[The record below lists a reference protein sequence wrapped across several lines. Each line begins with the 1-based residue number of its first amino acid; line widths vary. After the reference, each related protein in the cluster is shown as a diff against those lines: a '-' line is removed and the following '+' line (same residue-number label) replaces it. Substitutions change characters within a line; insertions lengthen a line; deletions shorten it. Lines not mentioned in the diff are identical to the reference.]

1 MPVLYVAWVR
11 IPPRLP
17 IYQQRTTMSTLEK
30 IKADRIAA
38 MKAGQAVRKDT
49 LALVLAGIKQ
59 VEVDTRKE
67 LTEADVI
74 GLLTKMAKQRQE
86 SINQYVAAGRNDLA
100 DAEIAEKVIIEE
112 YLPQQLSEEEVRLK
126 VAEAIS
132 ATGATTM
139 KDMGKVVALLKPD
152 LVGKAD
158 MGFVSKLVKDSLQ

>member
-1 MPVLYVAWVR
+1 
-11 IPPRLP
+11 
-17 IYQQRTTMSTLEK
+17 MSTLEK

-38 MKAGQAVRKDT
+38 MKAGHGVRKDT

-100 DAEIAEKVIIEE
+100 DVEIAEKVIIEE

>member
-1 MPVLYVAWVR
+1 
-11 IPPRLP
+11 
-17 IYQQRTTMSTLEK
+17 MSTLEK

-38 MKAGQAVRKDT
+38 MKAGQSVRKDT

-59 VEVDTRKE
+59 VEVDTRKD
-67 LTEADVI
+67 LTETDVI

-86 SINQYVAAGRNDLA
+86 SITQYVAAGRNDLA
-100 DAEIAEKVIIEE
+100 DVEIAEKVIIEE

>member
-1 MPVLYVAWVR
+1 
-11 IPPRLP
+11 
-17 IYQQRTTMSTLEK
+17 MSTLEK

-38 MKAGQAVRKDT
+38 MKAGQSVRKDT

-59 VEVDTRKE
+59 VEVDTRKD
-67 LTEADVI
+67 LTETDVI

-86 SINQYVAAGRNDLA
+86 SITQYVAAGRNDLA
-100 DAEIAEKVIIEE
+100 DVEIAEKVIIEE
-112 YLPQQLSEEEVRLK
+112 YLPQQLSEEEIRLK

>member
-1 MPVLYVAWVR
+1 
-11 IPPRLP
+11 
-17 IYQQRTTMSTLEK
+17 MSTLEK

-38 MKAGQAVRKDT
+38 MKAGQSVRKDT

-67 LTEADVI
+67 LTETDVI

-86 SINQYVAAGRNDLA
+86 SITQYVAAGRNDLA
-100 DAEIAEKVIIEE
+100 DVEIAEKVIIEE

-132 ATGATTM
+132 ATGASTM

>member
-1 MPVLYVAWVR
+1 
-11 IPPRLP
+11 
-17 IYQQRTTMSTLEK
+17 MSTLEK

-38 MKAGQAVRKDT
+38 MKAGQSVRKDT

-86 SINQYVAAGRNDLA
+86 SINQYVAAGRTDLA
-100 DAEIAEKVIIEE
+100 DVEIAEKVIIEE

>member
-1 MPVLYVAWVR
+1 
-11 IPPRLP
+11 
-17 IYQQRTTMSTLEK
+17 MSTLEK

-38 MKAGQAVRKDT
+38 MKAGQGVRKDT

-100 DAEIAEKVIIEE
+100 DVEIAEKVIIEE

>member
-1 MPVLYVAWVR
+1 
-11 IPPRLP
+11 
-17 IYQQRTTMSTLEK
+17 MSTLEK

-38 MKAGQAVRKDT
+38 MKAGQSVRKDT

-100 DAEIAEKVIIEE
+100 DVEIAEKVIIEE

>member
-1 MPVLYVAWVR
+1 MSTE
-11 IPPRLP
+11 IKE
-17 IYQQRTTMSTLEK
+17 MSTLEK

-38 MKAGQAVRKDT
+38 MKAGQSVRKDT

-67 LTEADVI
+67 LTETDVI

-86 SINQYVAAGRNDLA
+86 SITQYVAAGRNDLA
-100 DAEIAEKVIIEE
+100 DVEIAEKVIIEE

>member
-1 MPVLYVAWVR
+1 
-11 IPPRLP
+11 
-17 IYQQRTTMSTLEK
+17 MSTLEK
-30 IKADRIAA
+30 IKTDRIAA
-38 MKAGQAVRKDT
+38 MKAGQSVRKDT
-49 LALVLAGIKQ
+49 LTLVLAGIKQ

-67 LTEADVI
+67 LTETDVI

-86 SINQYVAAGRNDLA
+86 SITQYVAAGRNDLA
-100 DAEIAEKVIIEE
+100 DVEIAEKVIIEE
-112 YLPQQLSEEEVRLK
+112 YLPQQLSEEEVCLK

>member
-1 MPVLYVAWVR
+1 MN
-11 IPPRLP
+11 
-17 IYQQRTTMSTLEK
+17 TLEK

-67 LTEADVI
+67 LTETDVI

-86 SINQYVAAGRNDLA
+86 SITQFVAAGRTDLA
-100 DAEIAEKVIIEE
+100 DVEIAEKVIIEG
-112 YLPQQLSEEEVRLK
+112 YLPQQLSEEEVRLM

>member
-1 MPVLYVAWVR
+1 
-11 IPPRLP
+11 
-17 IYQQRTTMSTLEK
+17 MSTLEK
-30 IKADRIAA
+30 IKAHRIAA
-38 MKAGQAVRKDT
+38 MKAGQTVRKDT

-67 LTEADVI
+67 LTETDVI

-86 SINQYVAAGRNDLA
+86 SITQYVAAGRNDLA
-100 DAEIAEKVIIEE
+100 DVEIAEKVIIEE

-132 ATGATTM
+132 ATGATSM

>member
-1 MPVLYVAWVR
+1 
-11 IPPRLP
+11 
-17 IYQQRTTMSTLEK
+17 MSTLEK

-38 MKAGQAVRKDT
+38 MKAGQSVRKDT

-74 GLLTKMAKQRQE
+74 GILTKMAKQRQE
-86 SINQYVAAGRNDLA
+86 SITQYVSAGRTDLA
-100 DAEIAEKVIIEE
+100 DFEIAEKTIIEE

>member
-1 MPVLYVAWVR
+1 MN
-11 IPPRLP
+11 
-17 IYQQRTTMSTLEK
+17 TLEK
-30 IKADRIAA
+30 IKADRITA
-38 MKAGQAVRKDT
+38 MKAGQTVRKDT

-74 GLLTKMAKQRQE
+74 RLLTKMAKQRQE
-86 SINQYVAAGRNDLA
+86 SITQYVAAGRTDLA
-100 DAEIAEKVIIEE
+100 DVEIAEKVIIEE

-132 ATGATTM
+132 TTGAATM
-139 KDMGKVVALLKPD
+139 KDMSKVVALLKPD
-152 LVGKAD
+152 LMGKAD

>member
-1 MPVLYVAWVR
+1 
-11 IPPRLP
+11 
-17 IYQQRTTMSTLEK
+17 MSTLEK

-38 MKAGQAVRKDT
+38 MKAGQSVRKDT

-67 LTEADVI
+67 LTETDVI

-86 SINQYVAAGRNDLA
+86 SITQYVAAGRNDLA
-100 DAEIAEKVIIEE
+100 DVEIAEKVIIEE

>member
-1 MPVLYVAWVR
+1 
-11 IPPRLP
+11 
-17 IYQQRTTMSTLEK
+17 MSTLEK

-38 MKAGQAVRKDT
+38 MKAGQSVRKDT

-59 VEVDTRKE
+59 VEVDTRKD
-67 LTEADVI
+67 LTETDVI

-86 SINQYVAAGRNDLA
+86 SITQYVAAGRNDLA
-100 DAEIAEKVIIEE
+100 DVEIAEKVIIEE

-132 ATGATTM
+132 ATGATAM